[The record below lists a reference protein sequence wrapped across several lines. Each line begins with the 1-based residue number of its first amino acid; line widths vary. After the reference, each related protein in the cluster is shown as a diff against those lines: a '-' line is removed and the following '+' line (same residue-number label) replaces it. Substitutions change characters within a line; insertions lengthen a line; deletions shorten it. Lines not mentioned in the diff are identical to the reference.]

1 MEYALAM
8 SDALLE
14 IDNEKPWTYA
24 DYKGWQLKEGERY
37 EIVHGVAYAMSAP
50 SDAHQAALGELFR
63 QIATYLRGK
72 PCKARPAPY
81 DVRLFYQED
90 ESDTTVV
97 QPDISVICDAA
108 IRGSEGCRGA
118 PDWIIEVLSPSTTA
132 DDYVRK
138 FNLYLEAGVREYWI
152 VSPEKKAVYVYLFKD
167 GAAEKHF
174 SYEIPTKERSAA
186 SKGCI
191 LSTSAPSNTFKDFSI
206 NLVDVFA
213 E

>member
-1 MEYALAM
+1 
-8 SDALLE
+8 
-14 IDNEKPWTYA
+14 
-24 DYKGWQLKEGERY
+24 
-37 EIVHGVAYAMSAP
+37 MSAP
-50 SDAHQAALGELFR
+50 SYAHQAVCMELSR
-63 QIATYLRGK
+63 QIANYLRGK
-72 PCKARPAPY
+72 PCKVVPAPY
-81 DVRLFYQED
+81 DVRLFYQDD

-108 IRGSEGCRGA
+108 KRGSEGCRGA

-138 FNLYLEAGVREYWI
+138 FNLYMEAGVREYWI

-191 LSTSAPSNTFKDFSI
+191 LSPSAPSNTVNDLSI
-206 NLVDVFA
+206 NLVDVCA
-213 E
+213 D